1 MNKNNSR
8 NNQAKSSLRNKSE
21 NIKVN
26 NSSKSLE
33 KIKLNPNYN
42 NNKFQNRQKLRQHNE
57 NINSIYSYNTNRNN
71 IHKSKNRSNSRSD
84 PDKKVK
90 KNKIFPSINTEKIKI
105 NNSNTIKSTDKN
117 KSKTKNI
124 KNNNNILYNSPSK
137 ENIFKSDIKIKNIF
151 TTNEKS
157 IKINLIKKHKEDNLT
172 IKNLKYY
179 PLKDIPSLFKAWQNA
194 HIIYKAFDEKI
205 LKKYNLEIDTK
216 TFEIKTKNHEDT
228 SILSN
233 QKFWILYIEYLIEK
247 NYILNERQFLSIIN
261 EAFSYMY
268 GSDGD
273 EDQKG
278 YQFNL
283 LKNYYLEKIKIYA
296 PCYLKDGSFDNDDE
310 TYINKLSKGAIN
322 LINIGNVEKLYNIS
336 KKCKNY
342 KDAKKD
348 SFDDK
353 GNKNNNDI
361 FNKNISDGSD
371 QITRESN

>member
-1 MNKNNSR
+1 MNKNKSR
-8 NNQAKSSLRNKSE
+8 NNLAKSSLMNKSE
-21 NIKVN
+21 NIRVN
-26 NSSKSLE
+26 YSSKSLE
-33 KIKLNPNYN
+33 KLKLNPNYN

-57 NINSIYSYNTNRNN
+57 NINSYSTNHNN
-71 IHKSKNRSNSRSD
+71 LHKSKNRSNSRSD

-90 KNKIFPSINTEKIKI
+90 KNKIFPSIINEKIKI
-105 NNSNTIKSTDKN
+105 NNSTTIKPSD
-117 KSKTKNI
+117 KSKTNKI

-151 TTNEKS
+151 MTNEKS
-157 IKINLIKKHKEDNLT
+157 IKINLIKKQKEDTLT

-179 PLKDIPSLFKAWQNA
+179 PLKDIPSLFKAWQNT

-216 TFEIKTKNHEDT
+216 TFEIKTKNHEDA
-228 SILSN
+228 SILCN

-273 EDQKG
+273 GEQKG

-296 PCYLKDGSFDNDDE
+296 PCYLKDGSFDNDDGA
-310 TYINKLSKGAIN
+310 YINKLSKGAIN
-322 LINIGNVEKLYNIS
+322 LINIGNIRKLYNIS
-336 KKCKNY
+336 KKCKIYN
-342 KDAKKD
+342 DENKD